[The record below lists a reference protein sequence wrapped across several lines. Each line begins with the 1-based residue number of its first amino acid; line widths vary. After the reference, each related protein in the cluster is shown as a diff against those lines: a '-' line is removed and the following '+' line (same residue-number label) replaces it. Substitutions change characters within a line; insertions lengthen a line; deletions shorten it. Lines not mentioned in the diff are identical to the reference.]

1 MSRTEGKDREA
12 PLMDRLNDAI
22 RENPL
27 AAGLIGAGLVWML
40 FGTKGFGAVGGLAS
54 SAASKVA
61 ETARSAGSATT
72 DAAGAVLE
80 VGAKA
85 ASTARKA
92 TAGVVDHVASIVPDL
107 PTADTEAATNG
118 LASTQSA
125 AGDRLKSMASSGR
138 EYSAA
143 IQSRLSESLEKQP
156 LLLGAIGL
164 AIGAG
169 IASTFAATSLE
180 SEWLG
185 EKAAAA
191 RDTLKTVAADAK
203 EHVGK
208 VVSAVED
215 EAQRQGLT
223 IDAGKDAG
231 TAVAD
236 KALKIASTARE
247 TLAQSPKSP
256 RPTIVSDDDTRHGRG

>member
-1 MSRTEGKDREA
+1 
-12 PLMDRLNDAI
+12 
-22 RENPL
+22 
-27 AAGLIGAGLVWML
+27 ML
-40 FGTKGFGAVGGLAS
+40 FGTKGFGAVGELAS
-54 SAASKVA
+54 SVASKVA

-72 DAAGAVLE
+72 DAAGAALE
-80 VGAKA
+80 VSAKG

-107 PTADTEAATNG
+107 PPDTEAATDG

-138 EYSAA
+138 EYGAA
-143 IQSRLSESLEKQP
+143 IQSRLSQSLEKQP

-185 EKAAAA
+185 EKAATA
-191 RDTLKTVAADAK
+191 RDTLKNVAADAK

-208 VVSAVED
+208 VVSAVQD
-215 EAQRQGLT
+215 EAERQGLT
-223 IDAGKDAG
+223 IEAGKDAA
-231 TAVAD
+231 TAAAD
-236 KALKIASTARE
+236 KARKIAGAARE
-247 TLAQSPKSP
+247 TIAQPPK
-256 RPTIVSDDDTRHGRG
+256 